1 VLPSAKTVFFSYLTA
16 AAVKT
21 RGACH
26 AEARK
31 PFFPIFFLSFKREI
45 FFGFGVA
52 VAVVA
57 AAAVDFYIK
66 EMNKAW
72 LEQQWSAAW

>member
-1 VLPSAKTVFFSYLTA
+1 MPKQENPFS
-16 AAVKT
+16 
-21 RGACH
+21 R
-26 AEARK
+26 
-31 PFFPIFFLSFKREI
+31 FSFFLQREKK

-52 VAVVA
+52 VAVVAA

-72 LEQQWSAAW
+72 LEQQWSAVW

>member
-1 VLPSAKTVFFSYLTA
+1 MPKQENPFS
-16 AAVKT
+16 
-21 RGACH
+21 R
-26 AEARK
+26 
-31 PFFPIFFLSFKREI
+31 FSFFLSREKF

-52 VAVVA
+52 VAVVAA